1 MEPSCLHERKK
12 AQLSLHTASRFAYIF
27 LVRILYVRKRPLI
40 SKPTKKTLT
49 HIKQHPGIRYRQLLR
64 LSGFANGVLSF
75 HLNLNL
81 KFKIVRAKKLGYSTT
96 RYYPTGSPSA
106 FDSKKDYF
114 FLEHSNCRFKEI
126 VQYIE
131 RAPSTTSFQ
140 LQHLE
145 NTRIISVMRAVKTI
159 NFIS

>member
-1 MEPSCLHERKK
+1 M
-12 AQLSLHTASRFAYIF
+12 
-27 LVRILYVRKRPLI
+27 
-40 SKPTKKTLT
+40 
-49 HIKQHPGIRYRQLLR
+49 RYRQLLR
-64 LSGFANGVLSF
+64 LSGFTNGVLSF
-75 HLNLNL
+75 HLNKLK
-81 KFKIVRAKKLGYSTT
+81 KFKIVRAKKLGYSST

-114 FLEHSNCRFKEI
+114 FLLEHSNCRFKEI

-145 NTRIISVMRAVKTI
+145 NTGIISVMRVVVKTI

>member
-40 SKPTKKTLT
+40 SKPTKKNTYAYKATSWYKIQTTSTAIRFCKWSTL
-49 HIKQHPGIRYRQLLR
+49 
-64 LSGFANGVLSF
+64 FSF
-75 HLNLNL
+75 
-81 KFKIVRAKKLGYSTT
+81 KFKLKIQDSKSQKKGYSTT

-114 FLEHSNCRFKEI
+114 FL
-126 VQYIE
+126 
-131 RAPSTTSFQ
+131 T
-140 LQHLE
+140 
-145 NTRIISVMRAVKTI
+145 
-159 NFIS
+159 